1 MIALAGLVFVLGA
14 VIGGYLLA
22 HGNLLVLLQPAEF
35 LIIGGAALGSMV
47 AANPLPVTL
56 GIFKGLI
63 GLLKGSPYTKA
74 AYLETLKMLNDLF
87 NHARKNGLSRL
98 EQDIEEPAKSP
109 VFSKYPSLLKNHHA
123 LHFVCDTVRLLVTG
137 GVQTHDLDQMME
149 LDLEVHHHEST
160 LPPTALTTVADSLP
174 GLGIVA
180 AVLGIIITMGAM
192 GGPPEQIGHK
202 VAAALVGT
210 FFGVLMC
217 YGFVGPLAAH
227 MNKLADAESRYYH
240 VLRVGLAAFAKGLP
254 PLLAVEFARRSI
266 PTHLRPTFREMEE
279 AFRGA
284 KAAAGAAA

>member
-1 MIALAGLVFVLGA
+1 
-14 VIGGYLLA
+14 
-22 HGNLLVLLQPAEF
+22 
-35 LIIGGAALGSMV
+35 
-47 AANPLPVTL
+47 
-56 GIFKGLI
+56 
-63 GLLKGSPYTKA
+63 
-74 AYLETLKMLNDLF
+74 MLNDLF

-160 LPPTALTTVADSLP
+160 LPPAALTTVADSLP

-217 YGFVGPLAAH
+217 YGFIGPLAAH

>member
-1 MIALAGLVFVLGA
+1 MIALAGLVVVLAA

-22 HGNLLVLLQPAEF
+22 HGNLLVLFQPAEF
-35 LIIGGAALGSMV
+35 VIIGGAALGGMV

-56 GIFKGLI
+56 GIFKGLVS
-63 GLLKGSPYTKA
+63 LLKGSPYTKA
-74 AYLETLKMLNDLF
+74 VYLETLKMLSDLF
-87 NHARKNGLSRL
+87 NHARKNGLARL

-123 LHFVCDTVRLLVTG
+123 LHFVCDTVRLVVTG
-137 GVQTHDLDQMME
+137 GVQTHDLDQLME
-149 LDLEVHHHEST
+149 LDVEVHHHEST
-160 LPPTALTTVADSLP
+160 QPPTSLATMADSLP

-210 FFGVLMC
+210 FFGVLLC

-227 MNKLADAESRYYH
+227 MSKLADAESQYYH

-254 PLLAVEFARRSI
+254 PLLAVEFARRTI
-266 PTHLRPTFREMEE
+266 PTHLRPTFREMEA

>member
-14 VIGGYLLA
+14 VIGGYLLE

-35 LIIGGAALGSMV
+35 LIIGGAALGGMV

-56 GIFKGLI
+56 GIFKGLL

>member
-56 GIFKGLI
+56 GIFKGLL